1 MSGSDA
7 EVKKAAE
14 LKLWLESRI
23 TELQEEIERLKED
36 LSYVDTTLRAETF
49 RSASE
54 LVSEAGEIAERR
66 ELRKDKGGQPIATA
80 SITSAKLVVEP
91 SPSVTLRVDVPPF
104 KSFLLG
110 KILQGMKAKDEDLV
124 AKGKLAD
131 GEQLRFNFEE
141 RNGSVSRVVVENYRE
156 KSRLMTSAIR
166 PNPVAASSSTTA
178 RATPVIGTMS
188 PNPSVNSA
196 MAER

>member
-23 TELQEEIERLKED
+23 TELQEEIERLKEA
-36 LSYVDTTLRAETF
+36 LNYVDTTLRAETF

-66 ELRKDKGGQPIATA
+66 ELRKDKGGQSIAIA

-91 SPSVTLRVDVPPF
+91 ASGVTLRVDVPPF

-110 KILQGMKAKDEDLV
+110 KILQGMKAKDEELV

-131 GEQLRFNFEE
+131 GQQLRFNFEE

-156 KSRLMTSAIR
+156 KSRLNEILNTFSWTFSRML
-166 PNPVAASSSTTA
+166 
-178 RATPVIGTMS
+178 
-188 PNPSVNSA
+188 
-196 MAER
+196 EK